1 LAVLERSPARP
12 DPALC
17 VGSERPTYRDFV
29 PGPIERPAAS
39 VAAMTH
45 AMVKIK
51 LPDGSI
57 KEYPDGT
64 SPLDIAQGI
73 GKRLAD
79 AAIAAVA
86 NGTIVDL
93 DRPLDD
99 TDDPIELKLLTH
111 RDREALDVLRHSTA
125 HIMARAIMRLFPGVQ
140 LAFGPTTASGFYYDV
155 DLSDRSLSEDDF
167 PAIEAEMARL
177 TKLAEPF
184 ERFSLPVP
192 EARQFVSDIDQGY
205 KVEHIDDE
213 LHKFGTL
220 SFYRQGEFV
229 DLCRGPHIPHAGKVG
244 AFKLLSIAGSYWKAH
259 TDRKML
265 QRVYGTAFFD
275 KKDLDAHLAQ
285 VEEAKKRDHRKIGKE
300 LGLFT
305 ISPLVGSGLV
315 LWMPKGAIIR
325 GLLENFLKDELF
337 KRGYQPVYTPHIGK
351 IELYQTSG
359 HYPYYKDSQFPPLRL
374 LTDAATELVAGLQK
388 GEMSDE
394 VQRILLRRA
403 GINPA
408 GYWDRDASERVEFI
422 QKFRPDDIDAI
433 GDSLALESEFSLNDD
448 PEFLEEVH
456 KASAELYAISQ
467 SLEQEI
473 LARNGIDPAGY
484 WERNRAARIEF
495 VRVFD
500 AGEEYLLKPMNCP
513 HHIQIYAAQPRS
525 YRDLPVR
532 LAEFGTVYRY
542 EQSGELSGM
551 TRVRGF
557 TQDDAHLFCTVDQV
571 RGEFRATMEL
581 TQFVLNSLGLTDYK
595 LRLSK
600 SDPDDPKY
608 QGAEGETWRRAEED
622 IRTVLVEMG
631 LPFEEAPGEAAFYG
645 PKADFI
651 VRDCIGRHWQ
661 LGTVQL
667 DYVLPERFGLTYNG
681 ADNLT
686 HRPVMIHRAPFG
698 SMERFMGILIEHF
711 AGAFP
716 LWLAPEQVRVL
727 PISDKFLDYA
737 HRVLSDLQAAGLRA
751 TLDSRPEKIGAKIRD
766 AQLEKIPA
774 MLVVGGKEA
783 ETSTVS
789 YRDRLD
795 GDRGSMPLA
804 EAVSQLKAE
813 SDSRSIR
820 QTAPAP
826 APPDEDRG
834 EQHAY

>member
-1 LAVLERSPARP
+1 MIA
-12 DPALC
+12 
-17 VGSERPTYRDFV
+17 
-29 PGPIERPAAS
+29 
-39 VAAMTH
+39 
-45 AMVKIK
+45 IK
-51 LPDGSI
+51 LPDGSV
-57 KEYPDGT
+57 KEYPEGVRPRDV
-64 SPLDIAQGI
+64 AEGI

-86 NGTIVDL
+86 NGTVVDL
-93 DRPLDD
+93 DRPLENGQSA
-99 TDDPIELKLLTH
+99 PVELRLLTN

-125 HIMARAIMRLFPGVQ
+125 HVMARAIMRLFPGVK
-140 LAFGPTTASGFYYDV
+140 LAFGPTTANGFYYDV
-155 DLSDRSLSEDDF
+155 DLPDRPLSEDDF
-167 PAIEAEMARL
+167 PAIEAEMA
-177 TKLAEPF
+177 KVIKEAEPF
-184 ERFSLPVP
+184 ERFSLPVA
-192 EARQFVSDIDQGY
+192 EARQFVGDLGQGY

-213 LHKFGTL
+213 LHQYGVL

-244 AFKLLSIAGSYWKAH
+244 AFKLLSIAGAYWKGH

-285 VEEAKKRDHRKIGKE
+285 VEEAKKRDHRRLGKE

-305 ISPLVGSGLV
+305 ISPMVGSGLV
-315 LWMPKGAIIR
+315 LWMPKGAIVR
-325 GLLENFLKDELF
+325 GLLENFLKDELL

-359 HYPYYKDSQFPPLRL
+359 HYPYYKDSQFPPIRMLS
-374 LTDAATELVAGLQK
+374 DAAMALVDGLEKGTLDDAGQK
-388 GEMSDE
+388 K
-394 VQRILLRRA
+394 LLRDA
-403 GINPA
+403 GIPERGVGKA
-408 GYWDRDASERVEFI
+408 GQEAPSYWNLDSAGRV
-422 QKFRPDDIDAI
+422 
-433 GDSLALESEFSLNDD
+433 GYV
-448 PEFLEEVH
+448 EEYGV
-456 KASAELYAISQ
+456 S
-467 SLEQEI
+467 
-473 LARNGIDPAGY
+473 
-484 WERNRAARIEF
+484 
-495 VRVFD
+495 
-500 AGEEYLLKPMNCP
+500 EEYLLKPMNCP
-513 HHIQIYAAQPRS
+513 HHIQIYAAHPRS

-557 TQDDAHLFCTVDQV
+557 TQDDAHLFCTVEQV

-600 SDPDDPKY
+600 SDPNDPKY
-608 QGAEGETWRRAEED
+608 QGAQGETWQKAEAD
-622 IRTVLVEMG
+622 IRAVLDEMQ
-631 LPFEEAPGEAAFYG
+631 LPYEEAPGEAAFYG

-737 HRVLSDLQAAGLRA
+737 HRVLNELQAAGLRA
-751 TLDSRPEKIGAKIRD
+751 TLDARPEKVGAKIRD
-766 AQLEKIPA
+766 AQLEKVPA

-783 ETSTVS
+783 ETETVS
-789 YRDRLD
+789 YRDRID
-795 GDRGSMPLA
+795 GDRGAMPLK
-804 EAVSQLKAE
+804 EAVASLKAE
-813 SDSRSIR
+813 SESRAIR
-820 QTAPAP
+820 QV
-826 APPDEDRG
+826 APPTPPAGDDDRG
-834 EQHAY
+834 EQHSY